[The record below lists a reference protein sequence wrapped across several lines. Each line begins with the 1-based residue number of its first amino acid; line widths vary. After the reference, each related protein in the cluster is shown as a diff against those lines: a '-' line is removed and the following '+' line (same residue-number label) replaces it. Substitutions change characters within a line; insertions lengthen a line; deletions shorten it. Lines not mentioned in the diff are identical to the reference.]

1 MSADIYEQYDKI
13 YRYCYFKVRNS
24 VLAEDLT
31 QETFLRYFEQTSY
44 LERGRQMSY
53 LYVIARNLCMDA
65 FRRKKKEELTTE
77 LLEEIPCENPCED
90 TEQTL
95 VLKQA
100 ISQLTYLRKRV
111 FILSLLLIL
120 AGIVLSFQP
129 HYDPQCNYIDKN
141 CWLMSAILP
150 FLALFSSVELT
161 RSSSY
166 KMAELEMSCRFC
178 LQQLFAA
185 RILLLG
191 GGNFAVLLTIL
202 LLLQRVSPFGF
213 MRLALYLLTPYLLTS
228 ALCLI
233 LTSRFRGKEALY
245 FCASASCGISTFN
258 VFFTSASEVFY
269 STGQIG
275 WWLLIMAFSLIL
287 IGFKLYQFIKQTE
300 VTKWNLLLTE

>member
-100 ISQLTYLRKRV
+100 ISQLPDE
-111 FILSLLLIL
+111 
-120 AGIVLSFQP
+120 AQ
-129 HYDPQCNYIDKN
+129 
-141 CWLMSAILP
+141 
-150 FLALFSSVELT
+150 E
-161 RSSSY
+161 
-166 KMAELEMSCRFC
+166 
-178 LQQLFAA
+178 
-185 RILLLG
+185 
-191 GGNFAVLLTIL
+191 L
-202 LLLQRVSPFGF
+202 LLLRFVNELSVYE
-213 MRLALYLLTPYLLTS
+213 LSKLYGQ
-228 ALCLI
+228 
-233 LTSRFRGKEALY
+233 SRFAVYRKTNAALASLKALLKE
-245 FCASASCGISTFN
+245 
-258 VFFTSASEVFY
+258 ED
-269 STGQIG
+269 
-275 WWLLIMAFSLIL
+275 FS
-287 IGFKLYQFIKQTE
+287 
-300 VTKWNLLLTE
+300 